1 MTTPDPS
8 STSGAVEALAEP
20 AAAPTPA
27 APVTE
32 RPRRRLPQAL
42 VSFEQADFRYLGLS
56 TLALGF
62 GQWAQQIGLSWLAL
76 ELTGSAQQV
85 TGVYALQSGISIVSA
100 PVGGYFADR
109 YPRRSVI
116 VWSTAAAGLQAS
128 VLAGLAIA
136 GVVVMWQVY
145 VLALLGGLIQSI
157 TQPARQAFVYDIS
170 TDETLVN
177 ATAMNSIVQNLA
189 RIAGPPLAGAMI
201 GAWGVGAPFAFIAVT
216 KVIAVVL
223 TLRISKRTRQIRVR
237 GGANAARQLIEG
249 FVATWQDK
257 RVLGL
262 IIVHTIPTLLVIPY
276 LPLVSVVARDV
287 LGQGALGYAWLSGM
301 AGWGALL
308 GLGVLAVLGDPKRK
322 GWLML
327 IGFVVYIGGVLA
339 FAFSHN
345 FVLSLAALGIGGVFS
360 SVAFALN
367 NTLLQVA
374 TPNEVRG
381 RVVAV
386 WQVTTGLQAV
396 GAPIMG
402 YLVYRYGAEFGIG
415 SLVTLALVA
424 FLLFTA
430 AWGSVRRM

>member
-1 MTTPDPS
+1 MTTTDPAPS
-8 STSGAVEALAEP
+8 SDAVE
-20 AAAPTPA
+20 TPGESA
-27 APVTE
+27 IG

-42 VSFEQADFRYLGLS
+42 ISFEHADFRYLGLS
-56 TLALGF
+56 TLSLGF

-100 PVGGYFADR
+100 PIGGYFADR
-109 YPRRSVI
+109 YSRRSVI
-116 VWSTAAAGLQAS
+116 VWSTAAAGVQAS

-136 GVVVMWQVY
+136 GVIVMWQVY

-177 ATAMNSIVQNLA
+177 ATAMNSIVQNVA

-201 GAWGVGAPFAFIAVT
+201 GVWGVGAPFAFIAFT
-216 KVIAVVL
+216 KVLAVVL
-223 TLRISKRTRQIRVR
+223 TLRISNRTRQIRVR
-237 GGANAARQLIEG
+237 GGASAAQQVIEG
-249 FVATWQDK
+249 FTVTLRD
-257 RVLGL
+257 RRILGL
-262 IIVHTIPTLLVIPY
+262 MIVHTIPTLLVIPY
-276 LPLVSVVARDV
+276 LPLISVVSRDV
-287 LGQGALGYAWLSGM
+287 LGTGALGYAWLSGM
-301 AGWGALL
+301 AGWGAIL
-308 GLGVLAVLGDPKRK
+308 GLGVLAILGDPKRK

-327 IGFVVYIGGVLA
+327 IGFLVYIGGVLV

-345 FVLSLAALGIGGVFS
+345 FVLSMAALGIGGVFS

-374 TPNEVRG
+374 TPNEARG
-381 RVVAV
+381 RVMAV
-386 WQVTTGLQAV
+386 WQVTSGLQAV

-402 YLVYRYGAEFGIG
+402 YLVASHGPAFGIG
-415 SLVTLALVA
+415 SLVAIALVT